1 MQQQGLTGKEADKLY
16 LPMFI
21 FGIVL
26 ILVNIYWNSYGL
38 LYRNGLVW
46 PGLDEIL
53 IKVDHGGHGL
63 MGEYRLKLL
72 ALILVFA
79 HCIVRSGAT
88 TKMSW
93 ARIIAITA
101 VGLAVFFCPYLG
113 DWAFIVTTMTGYF
126 LLIAGFSLIGRKGLR
141 FNEAS
146 NDAEETFKQCD
157 RLIETED
164 SVNIPTRYKYKGK
177 MHNGWINLVNVF
189 RATVI
194 MGLPGAGKSYAIY
207 YAFIDQMIRK
217 KFTMFLYDYKFDDLT
232 KIVYNKWMQY
242 YPGKYEMLDRKDQDG
257 NVVLDAKG
265 KPIKEKTYVPPESA
279 PQFCILNFDDPRKSL
294 RCNPLNPK
302 YLKDTSDAH
311 EVAEIIMKNV
321 NPKGEAKEDFFSMS
335 AKVYIAALVWL
346 LKKYKN
352 GAYCTFPHLIEL
364 MGKDYQKVFQI
375 LQQDSELDTMIRP
388 FASALEKK
396 ALEQLEGQIASAT
409 IPLLKFPSPMLY
421 WALSGDD
428 FELDINNPD
437 APKIICMGNNPDR
450 QAIYGT
456 ALALYTSRIFKVIN
470 HKRNAAGK
478 RNLPCGVLLDE
489 LPTIFIKGLD
499 NIIAT
504 ARSNKVAAV
513 LGAQDK
519 SQLVRDYG
527 REEATVIFNTVGNII
542 AGQVNGETARDL
554 SATFGK
560 EFRSQESETMGGS
573 SDTIQRSFQLQEL
586 LPQSRIESLS
596 QGVFCGRVAD
606 DVKAPIKEKLFCG
619 AIRINKK
626 ARDKEEESFV
636 DIPDIGAKYFGEE
649 RVHREVQSRPE
660 YYCTRYLA
668 EKKMEEDQRRSE
680 VDMYYNPLPEHMIY
694 EAAEKEYR
702 DMTDEEKEKLLQA
715 VIKYH
720 QDLNRTNM
728 ITDNYMR
735 IRSEI
740 DMMFHE
746 YGLDDEEGADDGD
759 GDGAPEDDEPGDG
772 DDGDD
777 GADEP
782 YESGNDGGP
791 SEEVPQ
797 GDGRDDD
804 NPGGGFSGDS
814 MGDENDGKP
823 DDDGGGAATLED
835 FKDFNNF

>member
-1 MQQQGLTGKEADKLY
+1 MQQGLTGKEADKLY
-16 LPMFI
+16 LPIFI
-21 FGIVL
+21 FGF
-26 ILVNIYWNSYGL
+26 ILLLLTIYWNCYGL
-38 LYRNGLVW
+38 LYAKGLVL
-46 PGLDEIL
+46 PGLDETLVKINNN
-53 IKVDHGGHGL
+53 GHGL

-72 ALILVFA
+72 TALVVFA
-79 HCIVRSGAT
+79 HCIVRSGNT

-93 ARIIAITA
+93 ERIVAITA
-101 VGLAVFFCPYLG
+101 IGLLFFFCPYLG
-113 DWAFIVTTMTGYF
+113 DWPFIFTTVTGYV
-126 LLIAGFSLIGRKGLR
+126 LMITGFSLMGRKGLR
-141 FNEAS
+141 GNAAS
-146 NDAEETFKQCD
+146 NDTEETFKQCD

-194 MGLPGAGKSYAIY
+194 MGLPGAGKSFAIY
-207 YAFIDQMIRK
+207 YAFIDQMIK
-217 KFTMFLYDYKFDDLT
+217 KGFTMFLYDYKFDDLT
-232 KIVYNKWMQY
+232 KIVYNKWLQY
-242 YPGKYEMLDRKDQDG
+242 YPGKYEMIEKKDENG
-257 NVVLDAKG
+257 NPVLDAKG
-265 KPIKEKTYVPPESA
+265 RPIKEKTYVPPENA

-352 GAYCTFPHLIEL
+352 GIYCTFPHLIEL

-504 ARSNKVAAV
+504 ARGNKVAAV

-560 EFRSQESETMGGS
+560 EFRAQDSETTGGQ
-573 SDTIQRSFQLQEL
+573 SDTVSRSWQLQEV
-586 LPQSRIESLS
+586 LPQSRIENLS

-606 DVKAPIKEKLFCG
+606 DVTAPIKEKLFCG

-626 ARDKEEESFV
+626 ARDKEEEAFV
-636 DIPDIGAKYFGEE
+636 DIPYLGAKYFNEDGVRTTVQAKAEE
-649 RVHREVQSRPE
+649 
-660 YYCTRYLA
+660 YCLRYLVEKA
-668 EKKMEEDQRRSE
+668 EEEEMRNAEANFTYNVKPDWMLEEEARKTYGEMDDDKK
-680 VDMYYNPLPEHMIY
+680 
-694 EAAEKEYR
+694 AE
-702 DMTDEEKEKLLQA
+702 LLET
-715 VIKYH
+715 VVRFH
-720 QDLNRTNM
+720 QDHNRANM
-728 ITDNYMR
+728 ISDNYMR
-735 IRSEI
+735 IRGEI
-740 DMMFHE
+740 DLMFRE
-746 YGLDDEEGADDGD
+746 YGLDEEDAAEPDSYEEGKTLDDTGS
-759 GDGAPEDDEPGDG
+759 G
-772 DDGDD
+772 DDGDNGTFAPGGDDDRFGNAGDFKEEVENGDDKDKYQD
-777 GADEP
+777 GGDEP
-782 YESGNDGGP
+782 ADI
-791 SEEVPQ
+791 
-797 GDGRDDD
+797 
-804 NPGGGFSGDS
+804 
-814 MGDENDGKP
+814 
-823 DDDGGGAATLED
+823 
-835 FKDFNNF
+835 KDFEDL

>member
-1 MQQQGLTGKEADKLY
+1 MQQGLTGKEADKLY
-16 LPMFI
+16 LPIFV
-21 FGIVL
+21 FGI
-26 ILVNIYWNSYGL
+26 ILLLVTIYWNCYGL
-38 LYRNGLVW
+38 LYRHGLVW
-46 PGLDEIL
+46 AGLDEALVKI
-53 IKVDHGGHGL
+53 DNGGHGL
-63 MGEYRLKLL
+63 MGEYKIKILT
-72 ALILVFA
+72 ALVVFA
-79 HCIVRSGAT
+79 HCVVRSGNT
-88 TKMSW
+88 TKTPW
-93 ARIIAITA
+93 GTIIAVTA
-101 VGLAVFFCPYLG
+101 AGLLFFFCPYLG
-113 DWAFIVTTMTGYF
+113 DVAFIVTTLIGYM
-126 LLIAGFSLIGRKGLR
+126 LMIIGFSLMGRKG
-141 FNEAS
+141 FNFQGAN
-146 NDAEETFKQCD
+146 NDTEETFKQCD

-217 KFTMFLYDYKFDDLT
+217 RFTMFLYDYKFDDLT
-232 KIVYNKWMQY
+232 KIVYNKWLQY
-242 YPGKYEMLDRKDQDG
+242 YPGKYEMVERRDADG
-257 NVVLDAKG
+257 NPVLDAKG
-265 KPIKEKTYVPPESA
+265 KPIKEKTYIPPDDA

-321 NPKGEAKEDFFSMS
+321 NPKGEAKENFFSMS

-346 LKKYKN
+346 LKKYRD
-352 GAYCTFPHLIEL
+352 GIYCTFPHLIEL

-560 EFRSQESETMGGS
+560 EFRSQESETTGGQ

-606 DVKAPIKEKLFCG
+606 DVKAPIREKLFCG

-626 ARDKEEESFV
+626 ARDKEEENFV
-636 DIPDIGAKYFGEE
+636 DIPYIGAKYFGED
-649 RVHREVQSRPE
+649 RVRNVVQEKAE
-660 YYCTRYLA
+660 YYCVRYLTEKLEEKETKMA
-668 EKKMEEDQRRSE
+668 ES
-680 VDMYYNPLPEHMIY
+680 DMYYNSKPEWMLE
-694 EAAEKEYR
+694 EAAKKEY
-702 DMTDEEKEKLLQA
+702 DDLDDAGKKDLLEKVVKF
-715 VIKYH
+715 H

-735 IRSEI
+735 IRNEI
-740 DMMFHE
+740 NIMFHE
-746 YGLDDEEGADDGD
+746 YGLDDDEEDAGEEEYGYGGDESPAEQDEPAPAASEQAAGADAPRTPERDYGDDDYDGRGGD
-759 GDGAPEDDEPGDG
+759 GDEDG
-772 DDGDD
+772 DD
-777 GADEP
+777 A
-782 YESGNDGGP
+782 
-791 SEEVPQ
+791 
-797 GDGRDDD
+797 
-804 NPGGGFSGDS
+804 
-814 MGDENDGKP
+814 P
-823 DDDGGGAATLED
+823 DDIDEAANIED
-835 FKDFNNF
+835 FIDG

>member
-1 MQQQGLTGKEADKLY
+1 MQQGLTGKEADKLY

-21 FGIVL
+21 FGLVLVL
-26 ILVNIYWNSYGL
+26 ITIYWNCYGFL
-38 LYRNGLVW
+38 FRNGLVW
-46 PGLDEIL
+46 SGLDNAL
-53 IKVDHGGHGL
+53 VKVDRNGHGM
-63 MGEYRLKLL
+63 MGEYKLKLL
-72 ALILVFA
+72 TALIVFA
-79 HCIVRSGAT
+79 HCVVRSGNF
-88 TKMSW
+88 TKKSW
-93 ARIIAITA
+93 RFILTLTGI
-101 VGLAVFFCPYLG
+101 GLAFFFCPYLG
-113 DWAFIVTTMTGYF
+113 DIMFMATTFVGYI
-126 LLIAGFSLIGRKGLR
+126 LLIAGFSLIGRKG
-141 FNEAS
+141 FHFAGD
-146 NDAEETFKQCD
+146 NDTEETFKQCD

-177 MHNGWINLVNVF
+177 MHNGWINLVNVY
-189 RATVI
+189 RATCI

-207 YAFIDQMIRK
+207 YSFIDQMIK
-217 KFTMFLYDYKFDDLT
+217 KHFTMFLYDYKFDDLT
-232 KIVYNKWMQY
+232 KIVYNKWLQY
-242 YPGKYEMLDRKDQDG
+242 YPGKYEMVERKDPDG
-257 NVVLDAKG
+257 NPVLDAKG
-265 KPIKEKTYVPPESA
+265 RPIKDRTYIPPKDA

-352 GAYCTFPHLIEL
+352 GIYCSFPHLIEL
-364 MGKDYQKVFQI
+364 MGKDYQKVFKI
-375 LQQDSELDTMIRP
+375 LQQDNELDTMIRP

-560 EFRSQESETMGGS
+560 EFRSQASETTGGQT
-573 SDTIQRSFQLQEL
+573 DTIQRSYQLQEL
-586 LPQSRIESLS
+586 LPQSRIENLS

-626 ARDKEEESFV
+626 ARDREEESFV
-636 DIPDIGAKYFGEE
+636 DIPYMGAKYFNEDHVRNVVQSNARHYCVRQLFEQAQREEE
-649 RVHREVQSRPE
+649 RNAEENYAYNMKPE
-660 YYCTRYLA
+660 FMLQEQA
-668 EKKMEEDQRRSE
+668 ERQYDEM
-680 VDMYYNPLPEHMIY
+680 
-694 EAAEKEYR
+694 
-702 DMTDEEKEKLLQA
+702 DEEEKGAFLEKVVA
-715 VIKYH
+715 IH
-720 QDLNRTNM
+720 QEKNRTNM
-728 ITDNYMR
+728 ITDNYMK
-735 IRSEI
+735 IRDNI
-740 DMMFHE
+740 DTMFRE
-746 YGLDDEEGADDGD
+746 CLPGEDDEEGEGGEIDS
-759 GDGAPEDDEPGDG
+759 G
-772 DDGDD
+772 DDYGPDAGGGIPGEGYAGGD
-777 GADEP
+777 AN
-782 YESGNDGGP
+782 YTSNDNP
-791 SEEVPQ
+791 PA
-797 GDGRDDD
+797 D
-804 NPGGGFSGDS
+804 NPGGGNF
-814 MGDENDGKP
+814 GKP
-823 DDDGGGAATLED
+823 DDAGRDEDADSPGDIGDGGEAATID
-835 FKDFNNF
+835 DIDKGGF

>member
-1 MQQQGLTGKEADKLY
+1 MQQGLTGKEADKLY
-16 LPMFI
+16 LPIFI
-21 FGIVL
+21 FGFVL
-26 ILVNIYWNSYGL
+26 LLITIYWNCYGL
-38 LYRNGLVW
+38 LYAKGLVL
-46 PGLDEIL
+46 PSLDETLVKI
-53 IKVDHGGHGL
+53 DNGGHGL

-72 ALILVFA
+72 TALVVFA
-79 HCIVRSGAT
+79 HCIVRSGEN
-88 TKMSW
+88 TKVSW
-93 ARIIAITA
+93 QKIFVITGI
-101 VGLAVFFCPYLG
+101 GLLLFFCPYLG
-113 DWAFIVTTMTGYF
+113 DWIFIFTTVSGYVMMI
-126 LLIAGFSLIGRKGLR
+126 LGFSLMGRKTFT
-141 FNEAS
+141 FNGAS
-146 NDAEETFKQCD
+146 NDLEETFKQCD

-194 MGLPGAGKSYAIY
+194 IGLPGAGKSYAIY
-207 YAFIDQMIRK
+207 YAFIDQMIK
-217 KFTMFLYDYKFDDLT
+217 KGFTMFLYDYKFDDLT

-242 YPGKYEMLDRKDQDG
+242 YPGKYEMLERKDQDG
-257 NVVLDAKG
+257 NPVLDAKG
-265 KPIKEKTYVPPESA
+265 KPIKEKTYVPPKNA

-437 APKIICMGNNPDR
+437 SPKIICMGNNPDR

-519 SQLVRDYG
+519 SQLIRDYG

-560 EFRSQESETMGGS
+560 EFRAQLTETTGGQD
-573 SDTIQRSFQLQEL
+573 DTLQTSFQLHEL
-586 LPQSRIESLS
+586 LPQSRIENLS

-606 DVKAPIKEKLFCG
+606 DVKAPIKDKLFCG

-626 ARDKEEESFV
+626 ARDREEEAFV
-636 DIPDIGAKYFGEE
+636 DIPYVGAKYFDEDKVRQTVQGKAADYCIRHLVEKIEE
-649 RVHREVQSRPE
+649 EEMLNAERNYTYNMKPDWMIEQEAKKQYDEMSDEQKSELLEAVVKHHQELHRS
-660 YYCTRYLA
+660 
-668 EKKMEEDQRRSE
+668 
-680 VDMYYNPLPEHMIY
+680 
-694 EAAEKEYR
+694 
-702 DMTDEEKEKLLQA
+702 
-715 VIKYH
+715 
-720 QDLNRTNM
+720 NM
-728 ITDNYMR
+728 ISDNYMR

-746 YGLDDEEGADDGD
+746 YGLDEEEDAGADTYEPDTNNFIPGEE
-759 GDGAPEDDEPGDG
+759 EDD
-772 DDGDD
+772 DDTPNMGQISD
-777 GADEP
+777 
-782 YESGNDGGP
+782 NDGGGNGPEGPAEDEGP
-791 SEEVPQ
+791 SGNGNNYSKEA
-797 GDGRDDD
+797 
-804 NPGGGFSGDS
+804 
-814 MGDENDGKP
+814 M
-823 DDDGGGAATLED
+823 DGGNEPADIND
-835 FKDFNNF
+835 FDGL

>member
-1 MQQQGLTGKEADKLY
+1 MQQGLTGKEADKLY
-16 LPMFI
+16 LPIFI
-21 FGIVL
+21 FGFVL
-26 ILVNIYWNSYGL
+26 LLITIYWNCYGL
-38 LYRNGLVW
+38 LYAKGLVL
-46 PGLDEIL
+46 PSLDETL
-53 IKVDHGGHGL
+53 VKLDNGGHGL
-63 MGEYRLKLL
+63 MGEYRIKLL
-72 ALILVFA
+72 TALVVFA
-79 HCIVRSGAT
+79 HCIVRSGNT
-88 TKMSW
+88 TKASW
-93 ARIIAITA
+93 TKIIVITA
-101 VGLAVFFCPYLG
+101 IGLLLFFCPFLG
-113 DWAFIVTTMTGYF
+113 NWPFIFTTVSGY
-126 LLIAGFSLIGRKGLR
+126 IVMIMGFSLMGRKGLR
-141 FNEAS
+141 GNAAS
-146 NDAEETFKQCD
+146 NDTEETFKQCD
-157 RLIETED
+157 RLIETDD

-207 YAFIDQMIRK
+207 YAFIDQMIK
-217 KFTMFLYDYKFDDLT
+217 KGFTMFLYDYKFDDLT

-242 YPGKYEMLDRKDQDG
+242 YPGKYEMLERKDQDG
-257 NVVLDAKG
+257 NIVLDAKG
-265 KPIKEKTYVPPESA
+265 KPIKEKTYVPPENA

-560 EFRSQESETMGGS
+560 EFRSQDSETTGGQ
-573 SDTIQRSFQLQEL
+573 SDTVSRSYQLQEL
-586 LPQSRIESLS
+586 LPQSRIENLS

-626 ARDKEEESFV
+626 ARDKEEEEFV
-636 DIPDIGAKYFGEE
+636 DIPYIGAKYFDEDKVRQTVQGKAVDYCMRHLVEKIEE
-649 RVHREVQSRPE
+649 EEMLNAERNYTYNMKPDWMIEQEAKKQYDEMSDEQKSELLEAVVKHHQELHRS
-660 YYCTRYLA
+660 
-668 EKKMEEDQRRSE
+668 
-680 VDMYYNPLPEHMIY
+680 
-694 EAAEKEYR
+694 
-702 DMTDEEKEKLLQA
+702 
-715 VIKYH
+715 
-720 QDLNRTNM
+720 NM
-728 ITDNYMR
+728 ISDNYMR

-746 YGLDDEEGADDGD
+746 YGLDEEEDAGADTYEPDTNNFIPGE
-759 GDGAPEDDEPGDG
+759 GEDD
-772 DDGDD
+772 DDTPNMGQISD
-777 GADEP
+777 
-782 YESGNDGGP
+782 NDGGGPGPEGPGEDEGP
-791 SEEVPQ
+791 SGNGNNYSKEAM
-797 GDGRDDD
+797 DG
-804 NPGGGFSGDS
+804 
-814 MGDENDGKP
+814 GDEPADINDFDNG
-823 DDDGGGAATLED
+823 
-835 FKDFNNF
+835 F

>member
-1 MQQQGLTGKEADKLY
+1 MQQGLTGKEADKLY
-16 LPMFI
+16 LPIFVFGFI
-21 FGIVL
+21 L
-26 ILVNIYWNSYGL
+26 LLVTIYWNCYGL
-38 LYRNGLVW
+38 LYAKGLVW
-46 PGLDEIL
+46 PGIDEALVKINNN
-53 IKVDHGGHGL
+53 GHGL

-72 ALILVFA
+72 TAVIVFA
-79 HCIVRSGAT
+79 HCVVRSGST

-93 ARIIAITA
+93 RRIIVITA
-101 VGLAVFFCPYLG
+101 VGLLLFFCPYLG
-113 DWAFIVTTMTGYF
+113 NWPFIVTTVSGYVMM
-126 LLIAGFSLIGRKGLR
+126 IISFSLIGRKGR
-141 FNEAS
+141 SGAAAS

-157 RLIETED
+157 RLIETDD

-207 YAFIDQMIRK
+207 YAFIDQMIK
-217 KFTMFLYDYKFDDLT
+217 KRFTMFLYDYKFDDLT
-232 KIVYNKWMQY
+232 KIVYNKWLQY
-242 YPGKYEMLDRKDQDG
+242 YPGKYEMVEKKDENG
-257 NVVLDAKG
+257 NPVLDSKG
-265 KPIKEKTYVPPESA
+265 RPIRERTYIPPEDA

-352 GAYCTFPHLIEL
+352 GIYCTFPHLIEL

-450 QAIYGT
+450 QAIYST

-554 SATFGK
+554 SSTFGK
-560 EFRSQESETMGGS
+560 EFRAQDSETTGGQ
-573 SDTIQRSFQLQEL
+573 SDTVSRSYQLQEL
-586 LPQSRIESLS
+586 LPQSRIENLS

-626 ARDKEEESFV
+626 ARDKEEEAFV
-636 DIPDIGAKYFGEE
+636 DIPYIGAKYFGEDKV
-649 RVHREVQSRPE
+649 RMTVQAKADE
-660 YYCTRYLA
+660 YCLRYLVEKA
-668 EKKMEEDQRRSE
+668 EEVEVRNAEANYMYNMKTDSMLEE
-680 VDMYYNPLPEHMIY
+680 
-694 EAAEKEYR
+694 EAQEKYR
-702 DMTDEEKEKLLQA
+702 GMDEDEKADLLET
-715 VIKYH
+715 VVKYH
-720 QDLNRTNM
+720 QDRNRTNL
-728 ITDNYMR
+728 ISDNYMR
-735 IRSEI
+735 IRGEI
-740 DMMFHE
+740 DLMFRE
-746 YGLDDEEGADDGD
+746 YGLD
-759 GDGAPEDDEPGDG
+759 EDD
-772 DDGDD
+772 DDVEG
-777 GADEP
+777 
-782 YESGNDGGP
+782 GN
-791 SEEVPQ
+791 E
-797 GDGRDDD
+797 
-804 NPGGGFSGDS
+804 GGGEYADPAAITDS
-814 MGDENDGKP
+814 
-823 DDDGGGAATLED
+823 DDDGGATEPRDVHED
-835 FKDFNNF
+835 DDGGPRNIGDLGDLGDEEPDIEDLKDF